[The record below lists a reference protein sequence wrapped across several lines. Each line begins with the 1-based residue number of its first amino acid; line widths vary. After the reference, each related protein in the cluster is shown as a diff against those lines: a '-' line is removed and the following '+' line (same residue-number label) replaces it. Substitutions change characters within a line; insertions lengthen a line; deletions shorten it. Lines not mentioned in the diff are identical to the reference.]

1 MSNHEQESR
10 EPLQAGAD
18 AGCDHSSLC
27 NPEAE
32 GSVQRAV
39 PNHSKSDPQRIST
52 EDAGANGSGLGTQ
65 GSPEEPADATLG
77 SLLKELYG
85 HDLGSE
91 IIERAFLEQ
100 PLTVPVSVAHPVTQ
114 GFLAD
119 AEYRAWSMLRF
130 ASLLPP
136 APFDEELASQ
146 GWYSAVYRQHSDRGL
161 AELEAKEKP
170 QSEELAAFHKLNEMG
185 VLTQSDFYSPSK
197 AQNHFYSNELDKLTG
212 YKSAKRTIAPDGRR
226 TLTARELL
234 DQAGIRAGS
243 SGSSATGS
251 AEAPRERA
259 PKRSNSQGFGFD
271 AGRRCKGSRIDSFDG

>member
-10 EPLQAGAD
+10 EPLQAGTD
-18 AGCDHSSLC
+18 AGCDHPSLC
-27 NPEAE
+27 DPEAE
-32 GSVQRAV
+32 RSICRAV
-39 PNHSKSDPQRIST
+39 PNHSESDPQRIST
-52 EDAGANGSGLGTQ
+52 EDAGATGSGLGTQ
-65 GSPEEPADATLG
+65 GGSGEPADATLG

-146 GWYSAVYRQHSDRGL
+146 GWYSAVYKQHSDRGL
-161 AELEAKEKP
+161 AEIEAKEKP
-170 QSEELAAFHKLNEMG
+170 QSEELAAFHKLNDLG
-185 VLTQSDFYSPSK
+185 ALTNADYFSPTK
-197 AQNHFYSNELDKLTG
+197 AKNRFYSNELKEFTRT
-212 YKSAKRTIAPDGRR
+212 KSNRIK
-226 TLTARELL
+226 
-234 DQAGIRAGS
+234 GIRM
-243 SGSSATGS
+243 
-251 AEAPRERA
+251 
-259 PKRSNSQGFGFD
+259 D
-271 AGRRCKGSRIDSFDG
+271 YRRQR

>member
-10 EPLQAGAD
+10 EPLQARTNT
-18 AGCDHSSLC
+18 GCDHSSLC
-27 NPEAE
+27 DQEPK
-32 GSVQRAV
+32 GPLQRAV
-39 PNHSKSDPQRIST
+39 PNHSESDPQRIST
-52 EDAGANGSGLGTQ
+52 EDAGTTGSGLGTQ
-65 GSPEEPADATLG
+65 GGSGEPADATLG

-114 GFLAD
+114 GFLLD

-130 ASLLPP
+130 ASLLQP

-161 AELEAKEKP
+161 AEIEAKEKP

-234 DQAGIRAGS
+234 DQAGSGTTG
-243 SGSSATGS
+243 SGSSNARGGESKGFGSSARATGG
-251 AEAPRERA
+251 
-259 PKRSNSQGFGFD
+259 SQGICD
-271 AGRRCKGSRIDSFDG
+271 PHAW